1 MKTKN
6 GIILKKIYLEEFID
20 VLIDIYDSGADYID
34 MICIP
39 EGNQHM
45 ITLEVKE
52 EYMFT
57 EDREE
62 EEEDNKLTD
71 EELNQLI

>member
-1 MKTKN
+1 MKTKE
-6 GIILKKIYLEEFID
+6 GVILKKIYLEEFID
-20 VLIDIYDSGADYID
+20 ILIDIYDSGADYIN
-34 MICIP
+34 MICMP

-62 EEEDNKLTD
+62 EEGNKLTD
-71 EELNQLI
+71 EELNQLM

>member
-39 EGNQHM
+39 EGSQHM

-52 EYMFT
+52 EYMYT

>member
-1 MKTKN
+1 MKTKE
-6 GIILKKIYLEEFID
+6 GVILKKIYLEEFID
-20 VLIDIYDSGADYID
+20 ILIDIYDSGADYIN
-34 MICIP
+34 MICMP

-57 EDREE
+57 EDRGGEE
-62 EEEDNKLTD
+62 GNKLTD